1 MANLN
6 LREHVAN
13 ELLELKQDFE
23 RVFHHILTHHVN
35 STGSAETFF
44 AIVPP
49 IESWVDTEDKE
60 FHLTMMVPGM
70 KSEALNIILQGNRL
84 TLSGEHEEADKAAK
98 NYLNRELSYDHFTR
112 TITLPD
118 GVEGEKMTAELKD
131 GLLEIRA
138 PIAAA
143 ALPKKIPVKQSA
155 PAKGGEKG

>member
-84 TLSGEHEEADKAAK
+84 TLSGEHE
-98 NYLNRELSYDHFTR
+98 
-112 TITLPD
+112 
-118 GVEGEKMTAELKD
+118 
-131 GLLEIRA
+131 
-138 PIAAA
+138 
-143 ALPKKIPVKQSA
+143 
-155 PAKGGEKG
+155 

>member
-13 ELLELKQDFE
+13 D
-23 RVFHHILTHHVN
+23 
-35 STGSAETFF
+35 
-44 AIVPP
+44 
-49 IESWVDTEDKE
+49 
-60 FHLTMMVPGM
+60 
-70 KSEALNIILQGNRL
+70 
-84 TLSGEHEEADKAAK
+84 
-98 NYLNRELSYDHFTR
+98 RELSCDHFIR

-118 GVEGEKMTAELKD
+118 GVDGEKMTAELKD